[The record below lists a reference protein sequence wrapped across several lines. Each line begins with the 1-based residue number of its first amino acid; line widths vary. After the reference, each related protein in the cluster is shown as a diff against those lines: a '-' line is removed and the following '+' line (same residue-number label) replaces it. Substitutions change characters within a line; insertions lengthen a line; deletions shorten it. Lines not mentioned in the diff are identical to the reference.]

1 MHCPSYIIVPAN
13 SSLLRWI
20 AKRLKYP
27 SALSQ
32 SPSNVASATR
42 MLMTSSPMVHNNVF
56 GSNKLAQ
63 HSRCLRHR
71 RPLQYSPAIAS
82 ASSHPLRSGL
92 RSASNGPTDLFQRHL
107 FLSRCRGT
115 RPGLQF
121 LLCDRQHYT
130 GERSRCHSHGVSVG
144 FSKAVHCANVNGYYR
159 NQHMLLTMQSDR
171 YRIGAVY

>member
-1 MHCPSYIIVPAN
+1 MDCQATKIPFGFVPITVK
-13 SSLLRWI
+13 SRLLIFRD
-20 AKRLKYP
+20 A
-27 SALSQ
+27 
-32 SPSNVASATR
+32 
-42 MLMTSSPMVHNNVF
+42 PMVHNHVF
-56 GSNKLAQ
+56 SSNELALAAQ

-71 RPLQYSPAIAS
+71 LPLQYSSAIAS

-92 RSASNGPTDLFQRHL
+92 RSASNSLTDLFQRHL

-121 LLCDRQHYT
+121 LLRDRQHYI

-171 YRIGAVY
+171 YRIGAV